1 MSTQWRLRWAA
12 VIATSFIGIVGEP
25 LANSIQNY
33 PFQYG
38 DVFWIVGLAV
48 VPFLAVPTWRNTETP
63 LLGWVQ
69 VAHPLFYSLGFYWQY
84 PFHNQAWLWPLLVFL
99 GNLSFVAYWWLNAID
114 DDGHLRNPL
123 ARVIIG
129 LGTVVWTGIGLV
141 ILLCYVPGSP
151 SAPTS
156 AYAVIPGGPLY
167 RSLFSDSPW
176 SPGVVI
182 YKTLL
187 ISIAALT
194 IWLALHADPHEKST
208 RWLIATMA
216 IVTAGWGSGLED
228 LGNNWLLGRSGLLA
242 TLVTFAE
249 FVAIPFLV
257 VILTA
262 HGRQP
267 DPVEESPPARAEES
281 PDHHVGATEV
291 STQSQSSPRTD
302 PARGNLDRPG
312 SAVPRE
318 FPGQVSEILKSN
330 RVD

>member
-1 MSTQWRLRWAA
+1 MTMQWRLRWAA
-12 VIATSFIGIVGEP
+12 VIATSLIGMVGEP

-48 VPFLAVPTWRNTETP
+48 VPFLAIPTWRNTETP

-69 VAHPLFYSLGFYWQY
+69 IAHPLFYSLGFFWQY
-84 PFHNQAWLWPLLVFL
+84 PFNGQAWLWPLLVFL

-123 ARVIIG
+123 ARVTIG

-141 ILLCYVPGSP
+141 ILLCYVPETP
-151 SAPTS
+151 SAPAS
-156 AYAVIPGGPLY
+156 AYAVFPGGAMY

-182 YKTLL
+182 YRGLL

-208 RWLIATMA
+208 RWLIAAMA
-216 IVTAGWGSGLED
+216 IVAAGWGSGLED
-228 LGNNWLLGRSGLLA
+228 VGNNWLLGPSGLLA

-249 FVAIPFLV
+249 FVAIPYLV

-262 HGRQP
+262 RGRQP
-267 DPVEESPPARAEES
+267 TSVEELPPGHVEEF
-281 PDHHVGATEV
+281 PYHVDAVTGA
-291 STQSQSSPRTD
+291 QSQP
-302 PARGNLDRPG
+302 PG
-312 SAVPRE
+312 
-318 FPGQVSEILKSN
+318 
-330 RVD
+330 

>member
-1 MSTQWRLRWAA
+1 MTIQWRLRWAA
-12 VIATSFIGIVGEP
+12 VIATSLIGAFGEP
-25 LANSIQNY
+25 VANSMQKY
-33 PFQYG
+33 PFEYG

-48 VPFLAVPTWRNTETP
+48 VPFLALPTWRNTATP

-84 PFHNQAWLWPLLVFL
+84 PFHGQAWAWPLLVFL

-141 ILLCYVPGSP
+141 ILLCYVPDPP
-151 SAPTS
+151 SAPHS
-156 AYAVIPGGPLY
+156 AYAVFPGGALY

-182 YKTLL
+182 YKGLL

-194 IWLALHADPHEKST
+194 VWLALHARPHEKRP

-216 IVTAGWGSGLED
+216 VVGAAWGSGLED
-228 LGNNWLLGRSGLLA
+228 VGDNWLLGPSGLLA
-242 TLVTFAE
+242 TLLTFAE
-249 FVAIPFLV
+249 FVVIPYLV
-257 VILTA
+257 VVLTA
-262 HGRQP
+262 RGRQP
-267 DPVEESPPARAEES
+267 ERLEASPEHVDVTTARSSRPTPPLPDWQPTRPA
-281 PDHHVGATEV
+281 
-291 STQSQSSPRTD
+291 
-302 PARGNLDRPG
+302 
-312 SAVPRE
+312 SAVPTHDGSGE
-318 FPGQVSEILKSN
+318 S
-330 RVD
+330 

>member
-1 MSTQWRLRWAA
+1 MTMQWRLRWAA
-12 VIATSFIGIVGEP
+12 VVATSLIGMVGEP
-25 LANSIQNY
+25 LANSIQHY
-33 PFQYG
+33 PFRYG

-48 VPFLAVPTWRNTETP
+48 VPFLAIPTWRNTETP

-84 PFHNQAWLWPLLVFL
+84 PLNSQAWLWPLLVFL

-129 LGTVVWTGIGLV
+129 LGTVVWTAIGLI
-141 ILLCYVPGSP
+141 ILLCYVPDSP

-156 AYAVIPGGPLY
+156 AYAVFPGGQLY

-182 YKTLL
+182 YRGLL

-194 IWLALHADPHEKST
+194 IWLALHAEEHERRP
-208 RWLIATMA
+208 RWLIAAMA
-216 IVTAGWGSGLED
+216 IVAACWGSGLED
-228 LGNNWLLGRSGLLA
+228 VGSSWLLGPSGLLA

-249 FVAIPFLV
+249 FVAVPYLV

-262 HGRQP
+262 RGRQP
-267 DPVEESPPARAEES
+267 DPGEESRRDRVEVS
-281 PDHHVGATEV
+281 PDQIDAASGTH
-291 STQSQSSPRTD
+291 SQPSP
-302 PARGNLDRPG
+302 
-312 SAVPRE
+312 
-318 FPGQVSEILKSN
+318 
-330 RVD
+330 